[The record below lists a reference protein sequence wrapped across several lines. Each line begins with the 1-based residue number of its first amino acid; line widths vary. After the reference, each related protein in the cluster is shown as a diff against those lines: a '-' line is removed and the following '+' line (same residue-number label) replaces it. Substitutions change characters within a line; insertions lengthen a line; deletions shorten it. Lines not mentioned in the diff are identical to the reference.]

1 MKFTQ
6 KNNIIKKTSSKNS
19 YAIVD
24 HKGNEIE
31 TMLSSE
37 DAKEKIKI
45 LNKKEETKKPDSEF
59 VSIFHLYNK

>member
-24 HKGNEIE
+24 HKGSEIE
-31 TMLSSE
+31 TMLTSE

-45 LNKKEETKKPDSEF
+45 LNKKA
-59 VSIFHLYNK
+59 